1 MFPSEEI
8 DEKNFEEFLRSQIKE
23 LEEMERELQSWMKRG
38 KISLKMAFSEL
49 KPEDQEWI
57 VVFRNRVFSVISI
70 VFKGL
75 EKVSFRLLDK
85 FKNLVKEFL
94 IKAFSLLSKILKLAH
109 VESITITIS
118 AYPSI
123 SITIKP

>member
-23 LEEMERELQSWMKRG
+23 LEEMERELQSWTERT
-38 KISLKMAFSEL
+38 KISLKKAFIEL
-49 KPEDQEWI
+49 EPKDQEWI
-57 VVFRNRVFSVISI
+57 MIFRSKVFSVVNI

-85 FKNLVKEFL
+85 FKDLVKEFL
-94 IKAFSLLSKILKLAH
+94 IKAFSLLSKILKIAR
-109 VESITITIS
+109 VESIRITIS
-118 AYPSI
+118 VNPSI